1 MLSICV
7 DMHCLVR
14 SSASLYAAVFWL
26 SAHIEIITGCADDV
40 PVLPGL
46 DEDPEEVKKAAAKE
60 AAAKR
65 KAEGVRE
72 VPEDR

>member
-1 MLSICV
+1 MLNSTNWC
-7 DMHCLVR
+7 DSCLIFR
-14 SSASLYAAVFWL
+14 ALQASKLPARPSV
-26 SAHIEIITGCADDV
+26 CADDV

-65 KAEGVRE
+65 KAEGGRE
-72 VPEDR
+72 APEDR

>member
-1 MLSICV
+1 M
-7 DMHCLVR
+7 R
-14 SSASLYAAVFWL
+14 SSFIVFAAASVALE
-26 SAHIEIITGCADDV
+26 STHSKIITMRADDV

-65 KAEGVRE
+65 KADGGRE
-72 VPEDR
+72 APEDR